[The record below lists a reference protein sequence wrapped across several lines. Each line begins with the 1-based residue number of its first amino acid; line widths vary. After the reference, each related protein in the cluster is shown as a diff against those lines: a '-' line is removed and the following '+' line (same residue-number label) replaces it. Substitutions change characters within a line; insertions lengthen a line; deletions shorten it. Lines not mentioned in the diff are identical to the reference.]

1 MKIKGRPG
9 GIVYSPINPYIRNWQ
24 LLELVI
30 SQSLILFPF
39 PKPPPPRGFN
49 GSVNILES
57 CDFRSQF
64 DPLNIIFLAFFP
76 KYFSVGICTLD
87 EKV

>member
-39 PKPPPPRGFN
+39 PKPPPP
-49 GSVNILES
+49 
-57 CDFRSQF
+57 SQF